1 MDAGSGAAGRRR
13 STLREVNRQDTLAHL
28 PHLAGVVRKLS
39 WRLVV
44 LGSLTGASGL
54 LVSSGLVW
62 LSRLRTRGLSSR
74 PDPASDYAGALERLE
89 RLQAADDDRVN
100 PVCRSRGLL
109 HGRKTDRAIVLIHG
123 VTSCPQ
129 QFAPLA
135 ARFFGRG
142 YNVLLA
148 RMPRHGYLDRM
159 TDDLKNLR
167 AEELRQFADQAVDI
181 AAGLGEQVTV
191 AGLSAGGIV
200 AAWAAQ
206 HRPELSRAV
215 LIAPFL
221 GVGSYARPLQ
231 LVLANLFTTLP
242 DLATQRLRPFEDAA
256 PYGYLGFSTRS
267 IGEVQRLGLATAFA
281 ALEHPPATQRLLL
294 VTNAADTAINNAIAR
309 QLIYAWQERGIR
321 QVEFYEFDRA
331 LGLHHDLIDPNN
343 PKQQVDLVYPILL
356 DLIDRP

>member
-1 MDAGSGAAGRRR
+1 VWRDTGG
-13 STLREVNRQDTLAHL
+13 STLRQVGGRLLA
-28 PHLAGVVRKLS
+28 LAA
-39 WRLVV
+39 
-44 LGSLTGASGL
+44 LTGVSGL
-54 LVSSGLVW
+54 AASSGLIW
-62 LSRLRTRGLSSR
+62 LSRFRTRGLQPK
-74 PDPASDYAGALERLE
+74 PDPAPDYPVALDRLAQ
-89 RLQAADDDRVN
+89 LQALDDDRVN

-135 ARFFGRG
+135 DRFFARG

-148 RMPRHGYLDRM
+148 RMPRHGHLDRM
-159 TDDLKNLR
+159 TDDLKHLR

-181 AAGLGEQVTV
+181 AAGLGEQITI

-206 HRPELSRAV
+206 HRSELSRAV
-215 LIAPFL
+215 LIAPSL
-221 GVGSYARPLQ
+221 GIGSYARPLQ
-231 LVLANLFTTLP
+231 LLLANLLTMLP

-267 IGEVQRLGLATAFA
+267 LGEVQRLGLATAFA
-281 ALEHPPATQRLLL
+281 ALERPPATQRLLL
-294 VTNAADTAINNAIAR
+294 ITNAADTAINNAIAR
-309 QLIYAWQERGIR
+309 QLVYVWQERGIR